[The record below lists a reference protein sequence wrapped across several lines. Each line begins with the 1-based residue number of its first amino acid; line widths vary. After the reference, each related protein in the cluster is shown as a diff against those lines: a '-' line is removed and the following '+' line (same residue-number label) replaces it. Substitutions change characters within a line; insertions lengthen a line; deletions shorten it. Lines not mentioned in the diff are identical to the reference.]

1 MNPADEEAV
10 KTVPAEQP
18 SSRAAA
24 GSIDQLDEQLRVSV
38 DDLLHLSHPPKSELD
53 DLLSAISHHLDQ
65 EALER
70 KAIHHRLVAIEDEMK
85 GRGLRGFAGYLLAI
99 CIGVVAA
106 FAWQSYAEP
115 TKRIIATS
123 APELGWS
130 PEAKQMIAGWMQQ
143 LGWTKPPAVES
154 KAAPVTQTAPE
165 IIAPKAPAAPP
176 IGPGAVSS
184 DSAGC
189 CRAAADRR
197 ATHRRSRPDGTRGRK
212 ATGRPT
218 RKSLRRSQRLPRSP
232 LPPPRANPPRRT
244 RRRSWRPHLSGRA
257 RRLARKQCSRF
268 GSISALK
275 SRRQHMSAMSA
286 LPPKADIGTRPRY
299 IRFVPKADIPRYS
312 IVSSARGRLNP
323 TAIRVQS

>member
-1 MNPADEEAV
+1 
-10 KTVPAEQP
+10 
-18 SSRAAA
+18 
-24 GSIDQLDEQLRVSV
+24 
-38 DDLLHLSHPPKSELD
+38 
-53 DLLSAISHHLDQ
+53 
-65 EALER
+65 
-70 KAIHHRLVAIEDEMK
+70 
-85 GRGLRGFAGYLLAI
+85 
-99 CIGVVAA
+99 
-106 FAWQSYAEP
+106 
-115 TKRIIATS
+115 
-123 APELGWS
+123 
-130 PEAKQMIAGWMQQ
+130 MIAGWMQQ